1 MLSQSGGG
9 VSSLKDLDIEHLS
22 SFERALRR
30 ILETDIAEQTYAE
43 ILDGLPLSD
52 SYLSF
57 QFPQDGHPALEHEEF
72 SEGARERVL
81 EFRSNLDFSSLLFET
96 SLVEAFRI
104 SAPQSK
110 EFYLRLIEL
119 LAVSC
124 HGLAVEIF
132 QLGEVAEKHKIYDIW
147 RESPRDMTKW
157 DSFRDPTAFAHGPY
171 IAVDQY
177 PNGAADTVGYWAE
190 ARIFGGV
197 VVFDRGEDGTECRQI
212 YFHGCRHKGPRTI
225 YPPTDQ
231 QFEQIIQFLL
241 DQGESHDTAS
251 ANPFPILATPQN
263 RWRWDPWD
271 AMAHHNIYRDRYE
284 RKISPTKEK
293 PCVLNSIDWP
303 EIKDDLYLIN
313 AMHERLEGKSLDED
327 EIAAAKEGLTK
338 ITPSSPLWSNGV
350 LRRYQGI

>member
-1 MLSQSGGG
+1 
-9 VSSLKDLDIEHLS
+9 
-22 SFERALRR
+22 
-30 ILETDIAEQTYAE
+30 
-43 ILDGLPLSD
+43 
-52 SYLSF
+52 
-57 QFPQDGHPALEHEEF
+57 
-72 SEGARERVL
+72 
-81 EFRSNLDFSSLLFET
+81 
-96 SLVEAFRI
+96 
-104 SAPQSK
+104 
-110 EFYLRLIEL
+110 
-119 LAVSC
+119 
-124 HGLAVEIF
+124 
-132 QLGEVAEKHKIYDIW
+132 
-147 RESPRDMTKW
+147 MTKW

-197 VVFDRGEDGTECRQI
+197 VVFDRGEDGTESRQI
-212 YFHGCRHKGPRTI
+212 YFHGCRRKGPRTI

>member
-1 MLSQSGGG
+1 MLSQSQDG

-43 ILDGLPLSD
+43 VLDGMPLSE

-57 QFPQDGHPALEHEEF
+57 QYPQDGHPALEHEEL
-72 SEGARERVL
+72 SEGARERVC
-81 EFRSNLDFSSLLFET
+81 EFRLNLDISSLLFQT
-96 SLVEAFRI
+96 TLAEAFMR
-104 SAPQSK
+104 SAPQSE
-110 EFYLRLIEL
+110 EFYLRLLEL
-119 LAVSC
+119 LA
-124 HGLAVEIF
+124 
-132 QLGEVAEKHKIYDIW
+132 
-147 RESPRDMTKW
+147 
-157 DSFRDPTAFAHGPY
+157 

-177 PNGAADTVGYWAE
+177 PNGAADTAGYWAE

-197 VVFDRGEDGTECRQI
+197 VVFDRGKDGTESQRI
-212 YFHGCRHKGPRTI
+212 LFHGCRRKGPRTI

-231 QFEQIIQFLL
+231 QFEQMIQFLV
-241 DQGESHDTAS
+241 DESESHDNAS
-251 ANPFPILATPQN
+251 AHPFPILATPQN

-271 AMAHHNIYRDRYE
+271 AMAHYNIYRDRFE
-284 RKISPTKEK
+284 RKISPSKGK

-313 AMHERLEGKSLDED
+313 AMHERLEGKSVDED
-327 EIAAAKEGLTK
+327 EIATAKEGLTK

-350 LRRYQGI
+350 LREYHGI

>member
-1 MLSQSGGG
+1 MLSQNQGGG
-9 VSSLKDLDIEHLS
+9 SRLKDLGIEHLS
-22 SFERALRR
+22 PFERALRR

-43 ILDGLPLSD
+43 VFDGLPLSA

-57 QFPQDGHPALEHEEF
+57 QFPQDGHPALEHEELL
-72 SEGARERVL
+72 EGSRERVC
-81 EFRSNLDFSSLLFET
+81 EFRSSLDISSLLFET
-96 SLVEAFRI
+96 TLVEAFRK
-104 SAPQSK
+104 SAPRSK

-124 HGLAVEIF
+124 HRFAVEIF
-132 QLGEVAEKHKIYDIW
+132 QLDEVAERHKIYDVW
-147 RESPRDMTKW
+147 RDSPRDMAKW
-157 DSFRDPTAFAHGPY
+157 DSFRDPTAFTHGPY

-177 PNGAADTVGYWAE
+177 PNGAADSVGYWAE

-197 VVFDRGEDGTECRQI
+197 VVFDRGEDGTESRQI
-212 YFHGCRHKGPRTI
+212 YFHGCRRKGPRTI

-231 QFEQIIQFLL
+231 QFEQMIQFLL
-241 DQGESHDTAS
+241 DETENHDTAS

-271 AMAHHNIYRDRYE
+271 AMALYNIYRDRFE
-284 RKISPTKEK
+284 RKISPSKGK

-313 AMHERLEGKSLDED
+313 AMHERLEGKSVDED

-338 ITPSSPLWSNGV
+338 ITPSSPLWSSEV
-350 LRRYQGI
+350 PRTYQGI